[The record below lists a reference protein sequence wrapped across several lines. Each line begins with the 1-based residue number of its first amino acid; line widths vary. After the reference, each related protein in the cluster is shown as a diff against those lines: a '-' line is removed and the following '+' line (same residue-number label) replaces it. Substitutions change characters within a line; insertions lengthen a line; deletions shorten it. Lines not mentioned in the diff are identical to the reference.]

1 MKTLDNIRLSDRD
14 RRAVEAA
21 CRLLRERFP
30 LETVILFGSKARG
43 NDDPESDMDLLVL
56 TTRPLSWQ
64 EKKELIY
71 SLFDVE
77 IEHDVVI
84 STLIATRSEWEN
96 GYFSVLPIHEE
107 IVEEGAIV

>member
-1 MKTLDNIRLSDRD
+1 M
-14 RRAVEAA
+14 
-21 CRLLRERFP
+21 
-30 LETVILFGSKARG
+30 
-43 NDDPESDMDLLVL
+43 
-56 TTRPLSWQ
+56 
-64 EKKELIY
+64 IY